1 MQSLDAGSGW
11 RFRHDRRAPGVQA
24 LAVVPDGPRAPLY
37 FALTLTLPAPLLT
50 VISTRLAALS

>member
-1 MQSLDAGSGW
+1 MQGLDAGPGW

-24 LAVVPDGPRAPLY
+24 LAVVPDAPQARLY

-50 VISTRLAALS
+50 VISTRLVALS